1 MIKNKRYV
9 CIEEFEVP
17 ILDEEGT
24 VLNEDGNYYGAIP
37 IKKGS
42 QWSLDGT
49 DTLCGA
55 DLKLTNETNFIEISN
70 ERLENCFIK
79 IIDKPELFCDSDGY
93 PEAIIIPKSILE
105 SEVMKEAFK
114 YFSKYMLE
122 NEDDPDSYF
131 LDNKYSETGIKW
143 AMFDGDMAEV
153 ITDIE
158 KETLY
163 KVWQVKINEY
173 PF

>member
-70 ERLENCFIK
+70 ERLEKYFVEMRENK
-79 IIDKPELFCDSDGY
+79 IMEEARKCVGGKLMTIEHELKFEDSV
-93 PEAIIIPKSILE
+93 ILE
-105 SEVMKEAFK
+105 IDGQK
-114 YFSKYMLE
+114 YQLTNSKGKLKVTTLE
-122 NEDDPDSYF
+122 LRNELVLIPDCS
-131 LDNKYSETGIKW
+131 NS
-143 AMFDGDMAEV
+143 
-153 ITDIE
+153 
-158 KETLY
+158 
-163 KVWQVKINEY
+163 VKISQQKW
-173 PF
+173 